1 MNLSVSGNLLI
12 LLAGATVLGAL
23 AFLLLAIRSLRQR
36 RRAAMGL
43 EPLVAQLP
51 MDVPDGTKASRFG
64 ALLKPGDAEAVE
76 ELKSRV
82 NQAGLYSRDAVD
94 LYLSIRLSVLVGGLV
109 LALLLASLPKE
120 PGYSVLIFMAVM
132 GLAIVGPGI
141 WLGIRTKRRQMEILN
156 TLPTTV
162 DLLVTCLDA
171 GLGLEQALERISE
184 QSRFSDDLLASEL
197 RITLAEMRAGL
208 DIPTAFR
215 KFSARIGVEDV
226 STLSAV
232 ITQATALG
240 TNIADILRDH
250 AKTLRQHRLLE
261 LEERAGKANAKLT
274 LPLTMCLLPSV
285 MVLLLGPAVIMMMRT
300 L

>member
-1 MNLSVSGNLLI
+1 MPSTLMI
-12 LLAGATVLGAL
+12 PLAGGAVLGTL
-23 AFLLLAIRSLRQR
+23 AFLLLAIRSH
-36 RRAAMGL
+36 RAKKQAEMSTQ
-43 EPLVAQLP
+43 PVMPQMP

-64 ALLKPGDAEAVE
+64 SVLKPKDAEAID

-94 LYLSIRLSVLVGGLV
+94 LYLTIRLSMMVGGLV
-109 LALLLASLPKE
+109 LALLLASMATE
-120 PGYSVLIFMAVM
+120 PGVSVIIFMVVM
-132 GLAIVGPGI
+132 GTAIIGPGV
-141 WLGIRTKRRQMEILN
+141 WLGMRTKKRQLEILR
-156 TLPTTV
+156 TLPSTL

-171 GLGLEQALERISE
+171 GLGLEQALERVSE
-184 QSRFSDDLLASEL
+184 QSRLSDDLLSTEL
-197 RITLAEMRAGL
+197 RMTLAEMRAGL
-208 DIPTAFR
+208 DVATAF
-215 KFSARIGVEDV
+215 KKLSARIGVEDV
-226 STLSAV
+226 NTLAAV

-250 AKTLRQHRLLE
+250 AKTLRQHRLMA

-274 LPLTMCLLPSV
+274 LPLTLFLLPSV

>member
-1 MNLSVSGNLLI
+1 MIDLSGNLLI
-12 LLAGATVLGAL
+12 LIAGATVLGAL

-36 RRAAMGL
+36 RQAAMGI
-43 EPLVAQLP
+43 EPVAQVP

-64 ALLKPGDAEAVE
+64 ALLAPKDAEAIK

-94 LYLSIRLSVLVGGLV
+94 LYLTIRLSMLVGGFV
-109 LALLLASLPKE
+109 LALLLSTLPTE
-120 PGYSVLIFMAVM
+120 PGLSVLIFMTVM
-132 GLAIVGPGI
+132 GLAVVGPGI
-141 WLGIRTKRRQMEILN
+141 WLGMRTKARQMEILN

-171 GLGLEQALERISE
+171 GLGLEQALERVSE
-184 QSRFSDDLLASEL
+184 QSRLSDDLLSTEL
-197 RITLAEMRAGL
+197 RMTLAEMRAGL
-208 DIPTAFR
+208 DVATAF
-215 KFSARIGVEDV
+215 KKLSARIGVEDV
-226 STLSAV
+226 NTLAAV

-250 AKTLRQHRLLE
+250 AKTLRQHRLMA

-274 LPLTMCLLPSV
+274 LPLTLFLLPSV

>member
-1 MNLSVSGNLLI
+1 MNLSGNLLI
-12 LLAGATVLGAL
+12 LLSGATVLGAL
-23 AFLLLAIRSLRQR
+23 AFLLLAIRSYRQR
-36 RRAAMGL
+36 RQADMGDQ
-43 EPLVAQLP
+43 PLVPQSP

-64 ALLKPGDAEAVE
+64 SLLKPKDAEAIE

-94 LYLSIRLSVLVGGLV
+94 LYLTIRLSMLVGGLV
-109 LALLLASLPKE
+109 MALLLASLATE
-120 PGYSVLIFMAVM
+120 PGVSVIIFLVIM
-132 GLAIVGPGI
+132 GVAIIGPGI
-141 WLGIRTKRRQMEILN
+141 WLGIRTRKRQMEILN
-156 TLPTTV
+156 TLPTTL

-171 GLGLEQALERISE
+171 GLGLEQALERVSE

-226 STLSAV
+226 STLTAV

-250 AKTLRQHRLLE
+250 AKTLRQHRLLA

-285 MVLLLGPAVIMMMRT
+285 MVLLLGPAVIMMLRT

>member
-1 MNLSVSGNLLI
+1 MNLSGNLLI
-12 LLAGATVLGAL
+12 LLSSATVLGTL
-23 AFLLLAIRSLRQR
+23 TFLFLAIRSHRRNRQ
-36 RRAAMGL
+36 AAMG
-43 EPLVAQLP
+43 AQPIVPQAP
-51 MDVPDGTKASRFG
+51 MDMPDGTKASRFG
-64 ALLKPGDAEAVE
+64 ALLKPKDAEAIDA
-76 ELKSRV
+76 LKSRV

-94 LYLSIRLSVLVGGLV
+94 LYLTIRLSMLGGGFV
-109 LALLLASLPKE
+109 LALLLATLPKE
-120 PGYSVLIFMAVM
+120 PGLSVLVFMTVM
-132 GLAIVGPGI
+132 GLAVIGPGV
-141 WLGIRTKRRQMEILN
+141 WLGIRTRKRQMEILN
-156 TLPTTV
+156 TLPTTL

-226 STLSAV
+226 STLTAV

-250 AKTLRQHRLLE
+250 AKTLRQHRLME

>member
-1 MNLSVSGNLLI
+1 MSSTMMI
-12 LLAGATVLGAL
+12 PLAGGAVLGTL
-23 AFLLLAIRSLRQR
+23 AFLLLAIRSHKANK
-36 RRAAMGL
+36 RAEMSML
-43 EPLVAQLP
+43 PMEPQIP

-64 ALLKPGDAEAVE
+64 SVLKPKDAEAIE

-94 LYLSIRLSVLVGGLV
+94 LYLTIRLSMMVGGLV
-109 LALLLASLPKE
+109 LSLLLASMATE
-120 PGYSVLIFMAVM
+120 PGVSVIIFMVVM
-132 GLAIVGPGI
+132 GAAIIGPGI
-141 WLGIRTKRRQMEILN
+141 WLGIRTKKRQMEILN
-156 TLPTTV
+156 TLPTTL
-162 DLLVTCLDA
+162 DLIVTCLDA
-171 GLGLEQALERISE
+171 GLGLEQALERVSE
-184 QSRFSDDLLASEL
+184 QSRFADDLLASEL

-208 DIPTAFR
+208 DVPTAFK

-226 STLSAV
+226 NTLTAV

-250 AKTLRQHRLLE
+250 AKTLRQHRLMA

-274 LPLTMCLLPSV
+274 LPLTICLLPSV
-285 MVLLLGPAVIMMMRT
+285 MILLLGPAVIMMMRT

>member
-1 MNLSVSGNLLI
+1 MIDLSGNLLI
-12 LLAGATVLGAL
+12 LIAGATVLGAL

-36 RRAAMGL
+36 RQAAMGI
-43 EPLVAQLP
+43 EPVAQVP

-64 ALLKPGDAEAVE
+64 ALLAPKDAEAIK

-94 LYLSIRLSVLVGGLV
+94 LYLTIRLSMLVGGFV
-109 LALLLASLPKE
+109 LALLLSTLPTE
-120 PGYSVLIFMAVM
+120 PGLSVLIFMTVM
-132 GLAIVGPGI
+132 GLAVVGPGI
-141 WLGIRTKRRQMEILN
+141 WLGMRTKARQMEILN

>member
-1 MNLSVSGNLLI
+1 MSSTMMI
-12 LLAGATVLGAL
+12 PLAGGAVLGTL
-23 AFLLLAIRSLRQR
+23 AFLLLAIRSHKANK
-36 RRAAMGL
+36 RADMSML
-43 EPLVAQLP
+43 PMEPQIP

-64 ALLKPGDAEAVE
+64 SVLKPKDAEAIE

-94 LYLSIRLSVLVGGLV
+94 LYLTIRLSMMVGGLV
-109 LALLLASLPKE
+109 LSLLLASMATE
-120 PGYSVLIFMAVM
+120 PGVSVIIFMVVM
-132 GLAIVGPGI
+132 GAAIIGPGI
-141 WLGIRTKRRQMEILN
+141 WLGIRTKKRQMEILN
-156 TLPTTV
+156 TLPTTL
-162 DLLVTCLDA
+162 DLIVTCLDA
-171 GLGLEQALERISE
+171 GLGLEQALERVSE
-184 QSRFSDDLLASEL
+184 QSRFADDLLASEL

-208 DIPTAFR
+208 DVPTAFK

-226 STLSAV
+226 NTLTAV

-250 AKTLRQHRLLE
+250 AKTLRQHRLMA

-274 LPLTMCLLPSV
+274 LPLTICLLPSV
-285 MVLLLGPAVIMMMRT
+285 MILLLGPAVIMMMRT